1 MKRNN
6 NIKHYREKLN
16 LTQFELGKRV
26 NVDSTQISRIERTGK
41 CSLIMAK
48 ILADTLNTSIE
59 NLFFKNKNED

>member
-6 NIKHYREKLN
+6 NVKYYREKQN

-48 ILADTLNTSIE
+48 ILADTLNTTIE
-59 NLFFKNKNED
+59 NLFFEDKNGD